1 MEKDITCRFNAP
13 WAPSNKPR
21 IVCSEKKIDK
31 TMAKHNK
38 NLIEK
43 VLSYVAIND
52 LFGVIQSE
60 I

>member
-1 MEKDITCRFNAP
+1 MKKDITCRFSAP

-31 TMAKHNK
+31 TIAKHNK
-38 NLIEK
+38 KLIEK

-52 LFGVIQSE
+52 LFNVTQSE
-60 I
+60 S